1 MFNKVLVANRGEIA
15 ARIVE
20 VLRENDIA
28 SVAIYS
34 EADANAP
41 HVRLA
46 DEAVCIGP
54 PPAAE
59 LPQPDAILR
68 RAITRRRSHHPGYG
82 LRQRTLVLPDDVMSL
97 AFDLSD
103 QPQT

>member
-54 PPAAE
+54 PPVGE
-59 LPQPDAILR
+59 VTSTKTPSLR
-68 RAITRRRSHHPGYG
+68 SRTTRRRSHSPR
-82 LRQRTLVLPDDVMSL
+82 LRSVYRER
-97 AFDLSD
+97 
-103 QPQT
+103 